1 MFSKVADYYYKQ
13 MHDAEMDELVGDLV
27 DVFHDL
33 EWYDSGDIDAD
44 VYYQTLRNFKQKWF
58 KSDRADRLKEVVLKK
73 LEETKED
80 LLRCIG

>member
-44 VYYQTLRNFKQKWF
+44 AYYQTIRNFKQKWF